1 MMATEDITVAAA
13 VIRNQEGKILLAR
26 RPDHKHMGGLWEFP
40 GGKVRTGEDPR
51 SALVR
56 ELHEE
61 LGVEASV
68 DSPLSFAIHD
78 EPGLRILLLF
88 FAARLTAGRPV
99 GNEGQEVQWVQPSEL
114 PNYPTP
120 PADAALV
127 AELANR
133 FSP

>member
-133 FSP
+133 CSP